1 MTGSEELTVD
11 LGRLSPEVLDL
22 RARILRAGLD
32 PSTAHFPGDDDPLAI
47 HALARRGTRAV
58 GVGSLLPEPLEGVP
72 GYRVRG
78 MAVEQDYRGRG
89 VGARILQHL
98 LQVAHEATGT
108 QEESVTS
115 RSTSV
120 TPVWCHA
127 RVAARSLYERHGF
140 EVVGE
145 VFVIEGIGPHVL
157 MVQRRA

>member
-1 MTGSEELTVD
+1 MTGSAELTVD
-11 LGRLSPEVLDL
+11 LGRLSPEVLEL

-32 PSTAHFPGDDDPLAI
+32 PSTAHFSGDDDPLAI
-47 HALARRGTRAV
+47 HALARLGTRVV
-58 GVGSLLPEPLEGVP
+58 GAGSLLPEPLDGVP

-78 MAVEQDYRGRG
+78 MAVEQAYRGRG
-89 VGARILQHL
+89 VGTSILLRL
-98 LQVAHEATGT
+98 LQVVHEATGT
-108 QEESVTS
+108 QEESATS